1 MRSKIDAGLTS
12 IKPGSR
18 YLDAHVDAVGKL
30 GSNDLLGRAGLELGW
45 NLRRNLDL
53 YAEAN
58 ALTDRTWN
66 AGAGL
71 RWRW

>member
-1 MRSKIDAGLTS
+1 M
-12 IKPGSR
+12 
-18 YLDAHVDAVGKL
+18 
-30 GSNDLLGRAGLELGW
+30 LGRAGLELGW
-45 NLRRNLDL
+45 KLRRNLDL